1 MWFFTFNNN
10 KPNKKQTMLAN
21 IAALSIVVLQLLGQ
35 LNITVA
41 NNVGLGNHLLQEGKV
56 KLAAD
61 SRVVTTK
68 KEIENMTISAN
79 ACNVSFDKLGNIYL
93 PYKNQGTTKDK
104 GCTVDLLTDKVDE
117 IVLQSGLFNRVGLG
131 ACLKEETINSNVLPF
146 AYSLTNEEVKKFHNG
161 PLFANGS
168 CYSCAEG
175 CVKKTGLEVRWA
187 LDEGQDRGGYAEYAV
202 MNVNPI
208 ATKMIYFV
216 GKKWDMRNKY
226 VQWLSDLVINKTDPK
241 FHIQFANREKDMF
254 AQTFTSICLNNS
266 KEDILSPSTWEIV
279 GTSPEPKM
287 NRLLVFHLFPQK
299 ASRQRMLVKN
309 NRTQLPE
316 YVVLEEHPEGPICDE
331 IVIIFP
337 ASNYRLLATPVTPI
351 PTDTPIFN
359 VGLRDHILQGGKVV
373 LANGSIVAKKEDVE
387 QYMSISAD
395 ACDVDFNEEGNIVIH
410 YKNQGTAK
418 DKGCTV
424 DLLTD
429 KKDEIVFWTG
439 VQNQGGL
446 DDCMRESDINS
457 NVLPFAYSLTNE
469 EVKKFHNGPLFANGP
484 CRCNEGC
491 VEKTGLEVRWAF
503 DEDQGKEN
511 VGLYA
516 NPIGTKLIYYLRK
529 EWNLNKTGV
538 YFDVIIN
545 QTVPKFRIKQFRY
558 ITVNLQTVPHIEFSK
573 KYNTQPS
580 SCSNNLEQNI
590 LSPSTW
596 EIVGTSPEPKMNRL
610 LVFHLLPQKSSRK
623 RVLLENTLSGSPEYV
638 VVKEHPDGPKCDE
651 MLIIFSRD
659 NYRLLTTPT
668 SITST
673 PKPTQ
678 EERKT
683 TSTTTTT
690 STSTSN
696 NVRTISLPETT
707 PEIAETSETTPPLTI
722 ASSLKKRT
730 TTITSASTTMT
741 TTTKGSSGLLF
752 FAVIIVVILT
762 VIGIGI
768 AAYFFVINESFDKE
782 ENDVEAVVGTK
793 EDVTGEDQKK
803 EDREEGENKDN
814 VKEEDQM
821 KEYGELEEKKEDL
834 KGDNQGKDEGTKDD
848 NKAKEEI
855 QTTTAKTAAPTTESQ
870 TKEQASAEDKNE
882 EEGEEKKVETQE
894 DE

>member
-1 MWFFTFNNN
+1 MLFSTFNNN
-10 KPNKKQTMLAN
+10 KSNKQTMFAN

-35 LNITVA
+35 LNVTVA
-41 NNVGLGNHLLQEGKV
+41 NNVGLGNHILQEGKV

-61 SRVVTTK
+61 SRVVTSK
-68 KEIENMTISAN
+68 EEIENMTISAN
-79 ACNVSFDKLGNIYL
+79 ACNVSFDKWGNIYL
-93 PYKNQGTTKDK
+93 PYKNQGTAKDK

-117 IVLQSGLFNRVGLG
+117 IVLQSGLYNRVGLG
-131 ACLKEETINSNVLPF
+131 ACLRNETINSNVLPF

-175 CVKKTGLEVRWA
+175 CVKKTGLEVRW
-187 LDEGQDRGGYAEYAV
+187 LFDEGHDRGGYVEYAV

-216 GKKWDMRNKY
+216 GKKWDMRNQY

-241 FHIQFANREKDMF
+241 FHIKFANREKDMF
-254 AQTFTSICLNNS
+254 AQTFTSICINNT
-266 KEDILSPSTWEIV
+266 KQDILSPSTWEIV

-287 NRLLVFHLFPQK
+287 NRLLVFHLLPQK
-299 ASRQRMLVKN
+299 ASRQRMLITN
-309 NRTQLPE
+309 NRTGSPE
-316 YVVLEEHPEGPICDE
+316 YIVLKEHPEGPKCDE

-337 ASNYRLLATPVTPI
+337 ASNYRLLATPVTPT
-351 PTDTPIFN
+351 PTDAPIFN
-359 VGLRDHILQGGKVV
+359 VGLRDHILQNGKVV
-373 LANGSIVAKKEDVE
+373 LANGSMVAKKEDVE
-387 QYMSISAD
+387 QYMSISVD
-395 ACDVDFNEEGNIVIH
+395 ACDVDFNDEGNIVIH
-410 YKNQGTAK
+410 YKNQGTTK

-439 VQNQGGL
+439 IQNKGGL
-446 DDCMRESDINS
+446 DDCMREGDINS
-457 NVLPFAYSLTNE
+457 NVLPFAYSLANE
-469 EVKKFHNGPLFANGP
+469 EVKKFHNGPFFAKGP

-491 VEKTGLEVRWAF
+491 VEKTGLEVRWAY

-529 EWNLNKTGV
+529 EWNLNKTDV

-558 ITVNLQTVPHIEFSK
+558 ITVDLQTVPHIEFSK

-580 SCSNNLEQNI
+580 SCSYNLEQNI

-596 EIVGTSPEPKMNRL
+596 EIDGTSPEPKMSRL
-610 LVFHLLPQKSSRK
+610 LVFHLLPQKASRK
-623 RVLLENTLSGSPEYV
+623 WALLENTLSGSPEYV

-696 NVRTISLPETT
+696 NVRTISLPEET
-707 PEIAETSETTPPLTI
+707 PEIPETSKTTSPLTP
-722 ASSLKKRT
+722 APTLKKRT
-730 TTITSASTTMT
+730 TTIISASTTMT

-752 FAVIIVVILT
+752 YVVIIVVILT

-782 ENDVEAVVGTK
+782 ENDAEAVVGTK

-803 EDREEGENKDN
+803 DDKEEENKDN
-814 VKEEDQM
+814 VKGEDQM
-821 KEYGELEEKKEDL
+821 KEYELEQKKEDL

-848 NKAKEEI
+848 NKAKEKI

-870 TKEQASAEDKNE
+870 TKEEQASAEDKNE
-882 EEGEEKKVETQE
+882 EEGEEKKVETQG